1 MLPTNSFSP
10 PAGSAK
16 IIHSGLMKKKTGLA
30 TQAIEDYLKAIH
42 ELQARAAKVS
52 TSALARRLQVAQ
64 ASVTGMIK
72 KLADMKLVEYSR
84 YQGVKLTEAGEK
96 IALEVIRHHRLL
108 ELYLAEAMGYSWDK
122 VHEEAERLEH
132 YISEEFEDKIDQFL
146 GRPTVDPHGSP
157 IPTKEGKLPLPKGFA
172 LSDSQPGERLI
183 VLRVSDRDPEKLRYL
198 GQIGIY
204 PQSEIKVMGTAPF
217 NGPIHIQVSGVFHHL
232 GREISDAIFVER
244 AE

>member
-1 MLPTNSFSP
+1 MFANKFQR
-10 PAGSAK
+10 SARPQVNPSS
-16 IIHSGLMKKKTGLA
+16 IRMKKKTGLT
-30 TQAIEDYLKAIH
+30 TQAIEDYLKTIH
-42 ELQARAAKVS
+42 ELQAYASNVS

-72 KLADMKLVEYSR
+72 KLAEMKLVAYSR

-108 ELYLAEAMGYSWDK
+108 ELYLAEAMGYSWDQ

-157 IPTKEGKLPLPKGFA
+157 IPTKEGKLPTIGGFS
-172 LSDSQPGERLI
+172 LSDSKVGERL
-183 VLRVSDRDPEKLRYL
+183 VVRRVSDRDPEKLRYL
-198 GQIGIY
+198 GKIGIY
-204 PQSEIKVMGTAPF
+204 PQSEIKVMGKAPF
-217 NGPIHIQVSGVFHHL
+217 NGPIHIQVNNIFHHL
-232 GREISDAIFVER
+232 GREISDAILVER
-244 AE
+244 LE